1 MNQSLSAIPDGPS
14 TYITALGV
22 TEIFADHSYQRP
34 LDTGRVTAMAAQ
46 WDLRLVGVID
56 VSDRGPAAHPRYA
69 VVEGQHRWAAAK
81 QVNPVGIIVARVHTG
96 LSKSQEA
103 QLFTDIDATRRR
115 LNTWDRWKA
124 RRRAGDAAVTQIE
137 AIVARV
143 GLVVDNSP
151 VDGRVRCVKT
161 LERIAAWPQGEL
173 LLRDT
178 LRLLHETWG
187 NQLAAYDSSLVA
199 GLALLLRKSGHDEA
213 FDCDRLIDS
222 LIDFTPAR
230 ILYIAKAKGEHNSAP
245 LPKRVALTLLERY
258 NTRTGPK
265 LAAPDGLT
273 RRRTVVERDD
283 RDVA

>member
-1 MNQSLSAIPDGPS
+1 MNHPISAIPDGPS

-34 LDTGRVTAMAAQ
+34 LDTARVTAMVAQ

-56 VSDRGPAAHPRYA
+56 VSDRGAAAHPRYA

-81 QVNPVGIIVARVHTG
+81 QVNPIGVIVARVHTG

-115 LNTWDRWKA
+115 LTTWDQWKA
-124 RRRAGDAAVTQIE
+124 RRRAGDVAVTTIE
-137 AIVARV
+137 AIATRV
-143 GLVVDNSP
+143 GLVVDNAP
-151 VDGRVRCVKT
+151 TDGRVRCVKT
-161 LERIAAWPQGEL
+161 LERIAAWPNGEL

-178 LRLLHETWG
+178 LFLLREIWG
-187 NQLAAYDSSLVA
+187 KQLAAYDSALVA
-199 GLALLLRKSGHDEA
+199 GLALLLRKCGTDEA
-213 FDCDRLIDS
+213 FETDRFIES
-222 LIDFTPAR
+222 LIDFTPTR

-258 NTRTGPK
+258 NTRSGPK
-265 LAAPDGLT
+265 LAAPAGLT
-273 RRRTVVERDD
+273 RRRAVFEQSD
-283 RDVA
+283 RDAA